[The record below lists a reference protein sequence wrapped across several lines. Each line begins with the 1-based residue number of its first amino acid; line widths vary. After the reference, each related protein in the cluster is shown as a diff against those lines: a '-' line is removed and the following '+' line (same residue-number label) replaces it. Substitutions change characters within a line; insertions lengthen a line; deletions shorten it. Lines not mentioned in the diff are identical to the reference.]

1 MVCEAN
7 EVRRT
12 DRGTLVKRELL
23 RPKMV
28 CEANEVRRTDRG
40 TLVKRELLRPKM
52 GLLFVAT
59 CCYH

>member
-23 RPKMV
+23 RPL
-28 CEANEVRRTDRG
+28 
-40 TLVKRELLRPKM
+40 LVTYCLLQLVAIIKVLTYYEPASTVS
-52 GLLFVAT
+52 GL
-59 CCYH
+59 CSI

>member
-23 RPKMV
+23 RP
-28 CEANEVRRTDRG
+28 
-40 TLVKRELLRPKM
+40 LL
-52 GLLFVAT
+52 GLLLVAET
-59 CCYH
+59 E